1 MSIGNF
7 LRKNKTQKSTKLK
20 CLTYLETNNQDNKIS
35 NNNPHYLQALL
46 LLRAENQK
54 HSSSTLQN
62 KAKIE
67 MGIQQKCTTQENE

>member
-54 HSSSTLQN
+54 HSQRTL
-62 KAKIE
+62 K
-67 MGIQQKCTTQENE
+67 TQTRTKSAT